1 MPVRPFVLC
10 VEDDTFVRNALVM
23 MIKALDCEVVAAETA
38 EQALALVRK
47 GFARVDILVADIIL
61 PLIDGIQL
69 FQELRE
75 TRPTMEVMFIS
86 GYPKESLIAL
96 RALPAGTPYLQKPF
110 GFDGL
115 EACLLP
121 LIHDTLN

>member
-1 MPVRPFVLC
+1 MPVRPIVLC

-23 MIKALDCEVVAAETA
+23 MIKALDCEVLSAGTA

-47 GFARVDILVADIIL
+47 GFSRVDILVTDIIL
-61 PLIDGIQL
+61 PLGDGIQL
-69 FQELRE
+69 FQELKC
-75 TRPTMEVMFIS
+75 TRPEMEAMFIS
-86 GYPKESLIAL
+86 GFPKECLAASRI
-96 RALPAGTPYLQKPF
+96 LPAGAPYLQKPF
-110 GFDGL
+110 GFEGL